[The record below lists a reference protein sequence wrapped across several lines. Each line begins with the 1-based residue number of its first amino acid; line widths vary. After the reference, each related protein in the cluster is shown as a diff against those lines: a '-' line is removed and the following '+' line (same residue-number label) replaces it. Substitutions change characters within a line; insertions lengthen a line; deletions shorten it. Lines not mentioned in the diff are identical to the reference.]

1 MPSRIRLKR
10 VERDGDWA
18 AYHRIRKRVL
28 WENRG
33 LDGYDEQHPDD
44 RLTSNHPLLLMHD
57 GKPVGTARLDVAGP
71 RLGVVR
77 LVAIKPNL
85 QRRGLGRILMQEV
98 ESYAR
103 HVGLERLEVNAA
115 KEAEGFYQSL
125 GWVAVRSDRKNPL
138 MTKSLSPGEI
148 Q

>member
-1 MPSRIRLKR
+1 MPSRVHLKR
-10 VERDGDWA
+10 VESDGDWA

-28 WENRG
+28 WEDRG
-33 LDGYDEQHPDD
+33 LGGYDEQHPDD
-44 RLTSNHPLLLMHD
+44 RLSGNHPLLLMHD
-57 GKPVGTARLDVAGP
+57 GAPVGTARLDVTGP

-77 LVAIKPNL
+77 LVAIEPNL
-85 QRRGLGRILMQEV
+85 QRRGLGRILMGEV

-103 HVGLERLEVNAA
+103 RFGLEQLEVNAA

-125 GWVAVRSDRKNPL
+125 GWVAVRADRKNPL
-138 MTKSLSPGEI
+138 MTKSLNPGEI

>member
-1 MPSRIRLKR
+1 M
-10 VERDGDWA
+10 
-18 AYHRIRKRVL
+18 
-28 WENRG
+28 
-33 LDGYDEQHPDD
+33 DGYDERHPDD
-44 RLTSNHPLLLMHD
+44 RLASNHPLLLMHE
-57 GKPVGTARLDVAGP
+57 GTPVGTARLDVTGP

-77 LVAIKPNL
+77 LVAIEANL
-85 QRRGLGRILMQEV
+85 QRRGLGRLLMQEV

-103 HVGLERLEVNAA
+103 RVGLEQLEVNAA

-125 GWVAVRSDRKNPL
+125 GWVAVRSDRENPL